1 MLQLEQ
7 IDKKF
12 SIGKEDREEK
22 KSEVRYNKND
32 NLDNYILAR
41 AAEEKLQK
49 MAERVETTDKE
60 REKFIK
66 KDKGDKT
73 KTVRNRKRQALESGD
88 DNGHNEQRPTREFL
102 CHTVKLDALLRNS
115 FNQDKAV

>member
-7 IDKKF
+7 IDKKL
-12 SIGKEDREEK
+12 SSGKVDREEK
-22 KSEVRYNKND
+22 KREVRYNKND

-66 KDKGDKT
+66 KDIEEKT

-88 DNGHNEQRPTREFL
+88 ETEI
-102 CHTVKLDALLRNS
+102 
-115 FNQDKAV
+115 